1 MAQHNN
7 DIFEEMRKQREN
19 EKEEKHAQYVS
30 RGIPEDIISTLESGK
45 LKKEQVDQVVRL
57 PWEKLNAR
65 PVIKEADAQELLDE
79 KHVGLEDVKLRI
91 MDYVYSDF
99 RGGAALLL
107 VGPPGVGK
115 TSIAIQISDLGAYIE
130 NHLDK
135 SPDEIKEYCHK
146 SNRWSP
152 VLGSP
157 ILHQNIIQDQYYA
170 NNVRIMKSITY
181 DLADL
186 KGLARMLELFQQE
199 SRDLERTIAEGIT
212 NTDFGIDAICDVL
225 IENRVYINNE
235 NILRRKLIQ
244 KYIQFTQT
252 KHGKQLVRLKAM
264 YGVIEILLKKL
275 FSFEDKALRK
285 YISSCRKQ
293 TFASYDKIQD
303 EFMKIINDL
312 PDSLFSDCKT
322 ACSRIIGSIDTIPAS
337 K

>member
-1 MAQHNN
+1 MIWTILQTVGSLLSGISILTAFILYRIEKN
-7 DIFEEMRKQREN
+7 DIYVKGVRQAIADMRATLAE
-19 EKEEKHAQYVS
+19 QYS
-30 RGIPEDIISTLESGK
+30 LLESNFIFSYA
-45 LKKEQVDQVVRL
+45 EEFFSNR
-57 PWEKLNAR
+57 
-65 PVIKEADAQELLDE
+65 
-79 KHVGLEDVKLRI
+79 
-91 MDYVYSDF
+91 YVQHY
-99 RGGAALLL
+99 L
-107 VGPPGVGK
+107 
-115 TSIAIQISDLGAYIE
+115 SDLGAYIE

-152 VLGSP
+152 MLDSP

-244 KYIQFTQT
+244 KYIQCTQT

-293 TFASYDKIQD
+293 TFASYDRIQD